1 MSTLSTKILSYS
13 PEVFIRFNT
22 AYSTTP
28 TNLGNGGTT
37 TTFSLTNEAPILNA
51 TGGIDGE
58 GSWTF
63 NIGASGDVS
72 TTRFQ
77 NISATAAINTPELTD
92 GSFSAGLWFKITNP
106 IPNLTQGSQ
115 VATIFRLNSAGTITT
130 FYLGGG
136 GVDDFSGKGKLLIGP
151 PTGSIIYSST
161 RVDDGNWHYLAIRSN
176 QAASLLDQYYY
187 LDGSLISS
195 RLSQS
200 ITTGTTGGVVFG
212 QTTGSSNMGTSKMEL
227 ANYHVTPFDTLTGSA
242 IQEIYASASSTPT
255 NITITETPA
264 TASALMA
271 DPTIVIVANDH
282 VEITTSITVSAEFP
296 SNIVAGGDRNV
307 NNVVT
312 DILTASIE
320 MINNVEVD
328 TGSDTS
334 FSALEFTASAL
345 FVEPLLA
352 ATAMTASATMPGGTA
367 SVTPNYYSLVKAL
380 NPYLYIHNGL
390 AAPVNH
396 GYQTGTFTKGS
407 DLVTNVVS
415 SEPLS
420 IVAEGRSWKGNSSYN
435 SNTYFEFTTATAAT
449 SFDSL
454 VSTGNFAYEVWTNPM
469 SLPTDAT
476 GSLSYSILNDNSLE
490 ILLTQGTYN
499 AITGVY
505 GKAKINVII
514 KNTGTTTTTL
524 SENLTSTPLSVGNW
538 SHVVVN
544 VYQSGINANQ
554 RLVQL
559 WIDGQIVINQTISFT
574 PWTSSTVTDYIMGSN
589 HAGLTKMAD
598 FYFDELAIY
607 SEPLTNSEITNHYQF
622 IDTLSPNF
630 IYNTTSMTADSTS
643 GDHVYL
649 VTSNVN
655 VAASA
660 ITASGL
666 VVNPTV
672 VAQKVI
678 DVSATPI
685 TASALNTDVTVY
697 WGWTIYATPAIA
709 SIESKEGFF
718 LSDVYSNYVQA
729 NIAPYRYVT
738 FDAQDEYFDYGTDN
752 DYSVVPTVVG
762 GTIVSP
768 EFGINGKSAKTAGTS
783 YITDG
788 VILKESEWNDSWGTG
803 QNSYHSAF
811 WFQRAADDASTTGL
825 RVLWNLN
832 GYKDNQHVVLYQ
844 YQGKLHM
851 QFNNGSGT
859 FVEQDTTNGLDLFD
873 YQRHFVVVEFDHTN
887 VNNNIVRLYVDA
899 VLKITVNLGA
909 YTGSTT
915 NASSADSGPNNELNN
930 HPRLSVGCLITPFAS
945 TALPVLPTN
954 TKLIID
960 EVYWDKNS
968 ITSTMVTNLYNVM
981 PDKNNKIIIVDP
993 LTASDELVM
1002 PVLSASSILSTVPS
1016 TASVEFV
1023 EPVTTADREVV
1034 TTSDVLTATAEFP
1047 APAVFENKTINADI
1061 FVATAIFNDAGAV
1074 ITIPGGPMLASAVT
1088 PQGHGG
1094 IYYTGKVGAGDQI
1107 PYLFNQI
1114 PGKYVRYLMVKSLTN
1129 NIPIYKEIK

>member
-1 MSTLSTKILSYS
+1 MSALSTKILSYS

-51 TGGIDGE
+51 TGGVDSE

-63 NIGASGDVS
+63 NIGASGDIS

-77 NISATAAINTPELTD
+77 NISTSAAINTPELTD
-92 GSFSAGLWFKITNP
+92 GSFSAGVWFKITDP

-115 VATIFRLNSAGTITT
+115 VATILRLNSAGTITT

-136 GVDDFSGKGKLLIGP
+136 GVDDFSTKGKIVIGP
-151 PTGSIIYSST
+151 PTGAVIVSST

-195 RLSQS
+195 RLGQA
-200 ITTGTTGGVVFG
+200 ITSGTTGGVVFG

-227 ANYHVTPFDTLTGSA
+227 ANYHVTPFETLTSSA
-242 IQEIYASASSTPT
+242 IEEIYASASATPT

-282 VEITTSITVSAEFP
+282 VEVTTSITVSAEFP

-307 NNVVT
+307 NNVIT

-345 FVEPLLA
+345 FVDPLLA
-352 ATAMTASATMPGGTA
+352 ATAMTASAA
-367 SVTPNYYSLVKAL
+367 SGNHSVYVTPNYYSLVKSK

-396 GYQTGTFTKGS
+396 GYQTGTFTRGS
-407 DLVTNVVS
+407 DLVTNVLS

-420 IVAEGRSWKGNSSYN
+420 VVAEGRSWKGNSSYN
-435 SNTYFEFTTATAAT
+435 TNTFFQFTTSTAAT

-454 VSTGNFAYEVWTNPM
+454 VSTGNFAYEVWTNPI
-469 SLPTDAT
+469 SLPGSADEDPT
-476 GSLSYSILNDNSLE
+476 GQPLPSHSILNDNSLS
-490 ILLTQGTYN
+490 INFIGTN
-499 AITGVY
+499 VVSGVFVP
-505 GKAKINVII
+505 ATINIII

-524 SENLTSTPLSVGNW
+524 SENLTSTSLSVGNW

-559 WIDGQIVINQTISFT
+559 WVDGQIIINQTISFT

-589 HAGLTKMAD
+589 HVGLTKMAD

-607 SEPLTNSEITNHYQF
+607 SEPLTNTEIINHYQF

-630 IYNTTSMTADSTS
+630 IYNTTSMTVDSTS

-655 VAASA
+655 VAVSA

-672 VAQKVI
+672 VAEKVI
-678 DVSATPI
+678 DISATPI

-697 WGWTIYATPAIA
+697 WGWTIYATPAVA

-718 LSDVYSNYVQA
+718 LNETYYNYVQA

-738 FDAQDEYFDYGTDN
+738 FDAQNEYLDYGTDN

-859 FVEQDTTNGLDLFD
+859 FVEQDTTALDLFD
-873 YQRHFVVVEFDHTN
+873 YQRHFVLVEFDHTN
-887 VNNNIVRLYVDA
+887 VNNNTVRLYVDA
-899 VLKITVNLGA
+899 VLKMTVNLGA

-945 TALPVLPTN
+945 TALPVVPTN

-960 EVYWDKNS
+960 DVYWDKNS

-1002 PVLSASSILSTVPS
+1002 PVLSASSILSTVPF

-1034 TTSDVLTATAEFP
+1034 TTSDVLSATAEFP

-1061 FVATAIFNDAGAV
+1061 FVATAVFNSAGVV
-1074 ITIPGGPMLASAVT
+1074 ITIPGGPMTASAVIVKPALVNGLPISDLT
-1088 PQGHGG
+1088 AYVKYLRTQN
-1094 IYYTGKVGAGDQI
+1094 YYGNTI
-1107 PYLFNQI
+1107 PRL
-1114 PGKYVRYLMVKSLTN
+1114 V
-1129 NIPIYKEIK
+1129 EIK